1 MHLPEAAAAPE
12 TAEDIFFPRSEEGI
26 EEERSSFREEQ
37 VAEMPADVEAVSAEP
52 APAKKMDEFSESISD
67 LSDRVGSISDA
78 IDLLRQTV
86 SDLKGEVKSLRGE
99 IALTNLRADKGPELK
114 DSQKL
119 DELKREQKRISEFVT
134 DIVDILHTIKEK
146 KSWFKF

>member
-1 MHLPEAAAAPE
+1 
-12 TAEDIFFPRSEEGI
+12 
-26 EEERSSFREEQ
+26 
-37 VAEMPADVEAVSAEP
+37 
-52 APAKKMDEFSESISD
+52 MDEFSKSISD